1 MSRFSD
7 ITDIKGTLKARQQ
20 PTVVSWNRLEGR
32 PRTDNFTRALK
43 AEVRDPLWMLAR
55 QWQMGEFEGDDAGS
69 PVFAKVNTAT
79 TKLRKYQPL
88 DRDVQPFD
96 DTKPLETQ
104 IECRPIPMRI
114 AAQPISLDI
123 RLLMGR
129 HWLKLI
135 GNPAVHGGYLAQY
148 PITLPDRTK
157 PEGAPIFAHPD
168 VWQQWVAVAG
178 RRMDGFALYEYLKE
192 TGHRASDGVPG
203 AGPAENTAGE
213 VFVRWVERL
222 FFQPAGEGD
231 AWQPQRL
238 EYQCAVAAP
247 DGGGEKILRAEEYYH
262 GHLDWYNFA
271 HDKQT
276 RVLGDM
282 PFLPDPP
289 DQPTQATVIQTFIP
303 SQVSFNG
310 MPNTRW
316 WAFEDGKTNFG
327 NMKPDR
333 NDIGRLLV
341 MEFALVYSN
350 DWYMLPVALQAGSLA
365 LVKGLAV
372 TNVFGERTWIEPGN
386 KGLDDDFAR
395 WSMFTLNTQGKRGE
409 PADLT
414 LVVLPTVPKI
424 QEGQPFEEVAL
435 MRDEMAN
442 MVWAIETKLPSPSG
456 GSLDGREAARE
467 TRRFFEIQA
476 GVVPQPPETY
486 QANIRYEVM
495 NTVPENWIPFIPTHQ
510 EGSTQSIHL
519 QRASM
524 LRFIEG
530 TPHAPKIKPRTDL
543 LREGLDQRPVETYF
557 LEEEE
562 VPRSGIHVSQS
573 FQRTRWYS
581 GEVFVWLGVRK
592 RTGRGEGASGLAFDR
607 VLPVKNENERGPLR

>member
-271 HDKQT
+271 YDKQT

-350 DWYMLPVALQAGSLA
+350 DWYMLPVAIQAGSLA

-543 LREGLDQRPVETYF
+543 LREGLDQRD
-557 LEEEE
+557 
-562 VPRSGIHVSQS
+562 
-573 FQRTRWYS
+573 
-581 GEVFVWLGVRK
+581 RK
-592 RTGRGEGASGLAFDR
+592 S
-607 VLPVKNENERGPLR
+607 VV